1 VLVIDDRNEGLASS
15 DDVVNHRV
23 PKWQLLGAASCTPET
38 SQLMWHDSD
47 DDQL

>member
-15 DDVVNHRV
+15 DEVVNHRV
-23 PKWQLLGAASCTPET
+23 PKWQLLGAACTPET
-38 SQLMWHDSD
+38 RQLMWHDSD